1 MFLGCEMTFLFCS
14 TSEDNITVF
23 TLMFDNRLWLL
34 FLKVFFAYE
43 MAKFILVRLKSNL
56 TVVTLVFNNGFRLW
70 VLLLKMSFTF
80 DMCIV
85 DTLILT
91 L

>member
-1 MFLGCEMTFLFCS
+1 MFLGREVTFPFCS
-14 TSEDNITVF
+14 TSEGNIAVD
-23 TLMFDNRLWLL
+23 TLVFDNRLWVL
-34 FLKVFFAYE
+34 FFKVFFACE
-43 MAKFILVRLKSNL
+43 MTKFVLVRLKSNL
-56 TVVTLVFNNGFRLW
+56 TVFTLVFNNGFRLW